1 MFWTVFLIFRDFDLT
16 KGPKRGPKA
25 PRVVDV
31 SLSGQ
36 RSLVLRPKAL
46 NVGAEGLQCLGRR
59 PSVLRAEGPPG

>member
-1 MFWTVFLIFRDFDLT
+1 MSVLSVSRVFDLT

-59 PSVLRAEGPPG
+59 PSVSRAEGPPG